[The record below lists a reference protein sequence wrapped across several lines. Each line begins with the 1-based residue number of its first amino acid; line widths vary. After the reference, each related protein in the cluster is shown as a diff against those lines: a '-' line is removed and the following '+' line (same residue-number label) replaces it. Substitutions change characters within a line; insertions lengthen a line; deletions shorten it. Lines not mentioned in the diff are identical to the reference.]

1 MMDGVT
7 IVSARILLPVVITL
21 IAPLFVWLCRNDE
34 NRREAISFIAAA
46 LTFGSVLYMAPAVLR
61 GEVWYYK
68 VTTILPGISIAF
80 AADGLSMVF
89 GLIAPFLWF
98 FVTSYNIG
106 YMRGLNEHAQTR
118 YYVCFAVAIFGAV
131 GVALS
136 ANVFTLYLFYEI
148 ITVFTYP
155 LVYHHEDA
163 DAKSGARKYIVYL
176 MGTSKLFL
184 LPAMV
189 LTYVLVGNLDFHLS
203 DIVNGMFSAQVVAE
217 HPRLVALTYWLYIFG
232 IGKAALMPFHN
243 WLPSAMVAPTPVSA
257 LLHAVAVVKAGV
269 FCVCRIVLSA
279 FGTKTA
285 GFLTL
290 SQIYVGSP
298 GTFLGD
304 TSLGMGTAYIAAFT
318 LVVAS
323 LIALTKDDI
332 KARLAYSTVAQLSY
346 VVVGV
351 TMLVD
356 TAVQG
361 GVMHIAHH
369 AFSKITL
376 FMAAGAIYVATH
388 LKKISLMDGL
398 GRRMPWTFAAFGIAS
413 LSMIGMPPVCGF
425 VSKWYLVN
433 GTLDSGHLGILVA
446 LLISTALNAGYFVP
460 ITYRAFFRK
469 PKPEANIGQYREA
482 SMAMVVPL
490 CFTAAVSVFLGLYPQ
505 TFLNFVNILGKF

>member
-1 MMDGVT
+1 MEGVT

-21 IAPLFVWLCRNDE
+21 LAPLFVWLCRKDE
-34 NRREAISFIAAA
+34 NRREAVSFIAAA
-46 LTFGSVLYMAPAVLR
+46 LTFGSVVSMAPAVLN
-61 GEVWYYK
+61 GHVWYYE
-68 VTTILPGISIAF
+68 VTTLLPGITIAF

-163 DAKSGARKYIVYL
+163 DAKIGARKYIVYL

-189 LTYVLVGNLDFHLS
+189 LTYVLVGNLDFHLA
-203 DIVNGMFSAQVVAE
+203 DIVNGMFTPDVVAA

-269 FCVCRIVLSA
+269 FCVCRIILSG
-279 FGTKTA
+279 FGTKVA
-285 GFLTL
+285 GALTM
-290 SQIYVGSP
+290 SQIYIGSP
-298 GTFLGD
+298 GTILGD
-304 TSLGMGTAYIAAFT
+304 TCIAHGTAYIAGFT

-323 LIALTKDDI
+323 FIALTKDDI

-356 TAVQG
+356 SAVQG

-398 GRRMPWTFAAFGIAS
+398 GRRMPWTFGAFGIAS

-425 VSKWYLVN
+425 VSKWYLIN
-433 GTLDSGHLGILVA
+433 GTLDSNQWPLLVM
-446 LLISTALNAGYFVP
+446 LLLSTALNAGYFVP
-460 ITYRAFFRK
+460 ILYRAFFK
-469 PKPEANIGQYREA
+469 TPSEEANIGQYNEA
-482 SMAMVVPL
+482 SKTMVVPL
-490 CFTAAVSVFLGLYPQ
+490 CITATISVFLGLYPQ
-505 TFLNFVNILGKF
+505 TFLNFVNMLGKF

>member
-1 MMDGVT
+1 MMDGAT
-7 IVSARILLPVVITL
+7 IHSAQLLLPVVITL
-21 IAPLFVWLCRNDE
+21 LAPLVIWIARKDE
-34 NRREAISFIAAA
+34 NDREAVSFIAAA
-46 LTFGSVLYMAPAVLR
+46 ATFMCVLSLAPAVLR
-61 GEVWYYK
+61 GEVWYYH
-68 VTTILPGISIAF
+68 VTTILPGITIAF

-89 GLIAPFLWF
+89 ALIAPFLWF

-106 YMRGLNEHAQTR
+106 YMRGLDEHAQTR
-118 YYVCFAVAIFGAV
+118 YYVCFAVAIFGAI

-136 ANVFTLYLFYEI
+136 ANVFTLYLFYEV

-155 LVYHHEDA
+155 LVYHHEDEE
-163 DAKSGARKYIVYL
+163 AKTGARKYIVYL

-203 DIVNGMFSAQVVAE
+203 DIVTGMFTAEVVAE

-269 FCVCRIVLSA
+269 FCVCRIILSG

-285 GFLTL
+285 DMLTM
-290 SQIYVGSP
+290 SQVYVGAP
-298 GTFLGD
+298 GTWLGD
-304 TSLGMGTAYIAAFT
+304 LSIALGTAYIAAFT

-346 VVVGV
+346 VVLGV

-356 TAVQG
+356 SAVQG

-376 FMAAGAIYVATH
+376 FMAAGAIYVAAH

-398 GRRMPWTFAAFGIAS
+398 GRRMPITFAAFGIAS

-425 VSKWYLVN
+425 VTKWYLVN
-433 GTLDSGHLGILVA
+433 GTLDAGQWPLLAA
-446 LLISTALNAGYFVP
+446 LMVSTALNAGYFVP
-460 ITYRAFFRK
+460 ITYRAFFKK
-469 PKPEANIGQYREA
+469 PAPEANIEQYNEPA
-482 SMAMVVPL
+482 LTMVVPL
-490 CFTAAVSVFLGLYPQ
+490 CITCAISVFLGLYPQ
-505 TFLNFVNILGKF
+505 TFLNFVNIVGKF

>member
-1 MMDGVT
+1 MMEGVT
-7 IVSARILLPVVITL
+7 TYSKILLPVVITL
-21 IAPLFVWLCRNDE
+21 VVPLFIYLLRKDE
-34 NRREAISFIAAA
+34 DKREAASFVGAF
-46 LTFGSVLYMAPAVLR
+46 LTFAAVAIMIPRVLGGEVLY
-61 GEVWYYK
+61 YH
-68 VTTILPGISIAF
+68 VTTIMPGITIAF
-80 AADGLSMVF
+80 SADGLSMVF

-118 YYVCFAVAIFGAV
+118 YYICFAVAIFGAI
-131 GVALS
+131 GVAFA

-163 DAKSGARKYIVYL
+163 DAKMGARKYIVYL

-189 LTYVLVGNLDFHLS
+189 LTYVLVGNLDFHLT
-203 DIVNGMFSAQVVAE
+203 DIVNGMFSDAVVAE
-217 HPRLVALTYWLYIFG
+217 HPRLVALTYWLFIFG
-232 IGKAALMPFHN
+232 VGKAALMPFHN

-269 FCVCRIVLSA
+269 FCVCRIVLSV

-298 GTFLGD
+298 GTMLGD
-304 TSLGMGTAYIAAFT
+304 TSLAIGTAYIAAFT

-346 VVVGV
+346 IVIGV

-356 TAVQG
+356 SAVQG

-398 GRRMPWTFAAFGIAS
+398 GRRMPWTFGAFGIAS

-433 GTLDSGHLGILVA
+433 GTLQANQLPLLIA
-446 LLISTALNAGYFVP
+446 LLASTALNAGYFVP
-460 ITYRAFFRK
+460 ILYRAFFK
-469 PKPEANIGQYREA
+469 TAAPEANIEQYSEA
-482 SMAMVVPL
+482 SKTMVVPL
-490 CFTAAVSVFLGLYPQ
+490 CLTAAISVFLGLYPQ
-505 TFLNFVNILGKF
+505 TFLNFVNVLGKF

>member
-1 MMDGVT
+1 MMNGVT
-7 IVSARILLPVVITL
+7 IESARILLPVVITL
-21 IAPLFVWLCRNDE
+21 IAPLFVWLNRHDE
-34 NRREAISFIAAA
+34 NRREAVSFVAAA
-46 LTFGSVLYMAPAVLR
+46 LTFATMVMMAPAILR
-61 GEVWYYK
+61 GDVWYYH

-80 AADGLSMVF
+80 AADGLSMIF

-131 GVALS
+131 GVALA

-189 LTYVLVGNLDFHLS
+189 LTYVLVGNLDFHLA
-203 DIVNGMFSAQVVAE
+203 DIVNGMFSDQVVAE
-217 HPRLVALTYWLYIFG
+217 HPRLVALTYWLFIFG

-269 FCVCRIVLSA
+269 YCVCRIVLSV

-290 SQIYVGSP
+290 SQIYVGAP
-298 GTFLGD
+298 GTPLGD
-304 TSLGMGTAYIAAFT
+304 TSLAIGTAYIAGFT

-323 LIALTKDDI
+323 FIALTKDDI

-351 TMLVD
+351 TMLAD
-356 TAVQG
+356 SAVQG

-376 FMAAGAIYVATH
+376 FMGAGAIYVVTH
-388 LKKISLMDGL
+388 LKKISLMNGL
-398 GRRMPWTFAAFGIAS
+398 GRRMPWTFGAFGLAS

-433 GTLDSGHLGILVA
+433 GTLESGQMA
-446 LLISTALNAGYFVP
+446 LLVMLLLSTALNAGYFVP
-460 ITYRAFFRK
+460 ILYRAFFK
-469 PKPEANIGQYREA
+469 APDPEANIGQYNEA
-482 SMAMVVPL
+482 SMTMVVPL
-490 CFTAAVSVFLGLYPQ
+490 CVTATISLFLGLYPQ

>member
-1 MMDGVT
+1 MMEGVT
-7 IVSARILLPVVITL
+7 TYSPILLPVVFTL
-21 IAPLFVWLCRNDE
+21 LTPLFIYLCRGDD
-34 NRREAISFIAAA
+34 NRREAISFIGAF
-46 LTFGSVLYMAPAVLR
+46 LTFVSVLWMAPKVLS
-61 GEVWYYK
+61 GQVLYYH
-68 VTTILPGISIAF
+68 VTTILPGITIAF

-89 GLIAPFLWF
+89 ALIAPFLWF

-136 ANVFTLYLFYEI
+136 ANVFTLYLFYEV

-155 LVYHHEDA
+155 LVYHHEDQE
-163 DAKSGARKYIVYL
+163 AKIGARKYIIYL

-189 LTYVLVGNLDFHLS
+189 LTYVLVGNLDFNLT
-203 DIVNGMFSAQVVAE
+203 DIQHGMFSAQVVAE
-217 HPRLVALTYWLYIFG
+217 HPRLVALTYWLFIFG

-269 FCVCRIVLSA
+269 FCVSRIVLSA

-285 GFLTL
+285 AALTM
-290 SQIYVGSP
+290 SQVYVGSP
-298 GTFLGD
+298 GTWLGD
-304 TSLGMGTAYIAAFT
+304 LSIGLGTAYIAAFT
-318 LVVAS
+318 LTVAS
-323 LIALTKDDI
+323 FIALTKDDI

-346 VVVGV
+346 VVIGV

-376 FMAAGAIYVATH
+376 FMAAGAIYVACH

-398 GRRMPWTFAAFGIAS
+398 GRRMPLTFGAFGIAS
-413 LSMIGMPPVCGF
+413 LSMIGMPPACGF

-433 GTLDSGHLGILVA
+433 GTLDSHQWPLLCA
-446 LLISTALNAGYFVP
+446 LLLSTALNAGYFVP
-460 ITYRAFFRK
+460 ITYRAFFKK
-469 PKPEANIGQYREA
+469 PRPEANIGQYNEP
-482 SMAMVVPL
+482 SMTMVIPL
-490 CFTAAVSVFLGLYPQ
+490 CVTAFISVFLGLYPQ
-505 TFLNFVNILGKF
+505 TFLNFVNAFGKF

>member
-21 IAPLFVWLCRNDE
+21 IAPLFVWLCRKDE
-34 NRREAISFIAAA
+34 NRREAISFVAAA
-46 LTFGSVLYMAPAVLR
+46 LTFGSMVSMAPAILR
-61 GEVWYYK
+61 GEVWYYH

-80 AADGLSMVF
+80 AADGLSMIF

-304 TSLGMGTAYIAAFT
+304 ISLGIGTAYIAAFT

-346 VVVGV
+346 VVVG
-351 TMLVD
+351 LAVD
-356 TAVQG
+356 PGARESHGERPAGAATRGGHPFGHDPAQGHGGPAAGGQG
-361 GVMHIAHH
+361 GGGGRQPRQVRVPGQHEPRDPHAPEWHHGHAAAPAAHVPGR
-369 AFSKITL
+369 KT
-376 FMAAGAIYVATH
+376 GPATRRWPCS
-388 LKKISLMDGL
+388 LRAVCCTCCRISWTSRGW
-398 GRRMPWTFAAFGIAS
+398 RRAS
-413 LSMIGMPPVCGF
+413 SAC
-425 VSKWYLVN
+425 
-433 GTLDSGHLGILVA
+433 
-446 LLISTALNAGYFVP
+446 STSPSCSARSSARSASCWAP
-460 ITYRAFFRK
+460 RRTRRA
-469 PKPEANIGQYREA
+469 
-482 SMAMVVPL
+482 
-490 CFTAAVSVFLGLYPQ
+490 
-505 TFLNFVNILGKF
+505 

>member
-1 MMDGVT
+1 MEGVT
-7 IVSARILLPVVITL
+7 NYLPILWPVVITL
-21 IAPLFVWLCRNDE
+21 LVPLFIYLGRGEE
-34 NRREAISFIAAA
+34 NRREAFSFIGAA
-46 LTFGSVLYMAPAVLR
+46 LAFGSVACMVPKVLA
-61 GEVWYYK
+61 GEVLYYK
-68 VTTILPGISIAF
+68 ITTILPGISIAF

-89 GLIAPFLWF
+89 ALIATFLWF

-118 YYVCFAVAIFGAV
+118 YYICFAVAIFGAV

-136 ANVFTLYLFYEI
+136 ANVFTLYLFYEV

-155 LVYHHEDA
+155 LVYHHEDEE
-163 DAKSGARKYIVYL
+163 AKIGARKYIVYL

-189 LTYVLVGNLDFHLS
+189 ITYVLVGNLDFNLM
-203 DIVNGMFSAQVVAE
+203 DIQNGMFPPDVIAE

-232 IGKAALMPFHN
+232 VGKAALMPFHN

-269 FCVCRIVLSA
+269 FCVSRIVLSG

-285 GFLTL
+285 GMLTM
-290 SQIYVGSP
+290 SQIYVGMP
-298 GTFLGD
+298 GSWLGD
-304 TSLGMGTAYIAAFT
+304 LSVGHGTAYIAAFT
-318 LVVAS
+318 LTVAS
-323 LIALTKDDI
+323 FIALTKDDI

-346 VVVGV
+346 VVIGV
-351 TMLVD
+351 TMLAD
-356 TAVQG
+356 SAVQG

-376 FMAAGAIYVATH
+376 FMAAGAIYVAAH

-398 GRRMPWTFAAFGIAS
+398 GRRMPLTFGAFGIAS

-425 VSKWYLVN
+425 VSKWYLIN
-433 GTLDSGHLGILVA
+433 GTLDSHQWPLLVA
-446 LLISTALNAGYFVP
+446 LLLSTALNAGYFVP
-460 ITYRAFFRK
+460 ILYRAFFK
-469 PKPEANIGQYREA
+469 APKPEANIGQYNEP
-482 SMAMVVPL
+482 AMTMVIPL
-490 CFTAAVSVFLGLYPQ
+490 LITATISVFLGLYPQ
-505 TFLNFVNILGKF
+505 TFLNFVNVFGKF

>member
-1 MMDGVT
+1 MIEGVS
-7 IVSARILLPVVITL
+7 IVSAKILLPVVITL
-21 IAPLFVWLCRNDE
+21 IAPLFVWLFRNDE
-34 NRREAISFIAAA
+34 NKREGVSFVAAA
-46 LTFGSVLYMAPAVLR
+46 LTFASVLSLAPAVLD
-61 GEVWYYK
+61 GKVWYYE
-68 VTTILPGISIAF
+68 VTTLLPGITIAF
-80 AADGLSMVF
+80 AADGLSLVF

-118 YYVCFAVAIFGAV
+118 YYVCFAVAIFGAI

-136 ANVFTLYLFYEI
+136 ANVFTLYLFYEV

-155 LVYHHEDA
+155 LVYHHEDEA
-163 DAKSGARKYIVYL
+163 AKIGARKYIIYL

-189 LTYVLVGNLDFHLS
+189 LTYVLVGNLDFHLA
-203 DIVNGMFSAQVVAE
+203 DIVNGMFTPEVVAE
-217 HPRLVALTYWLYIFG
+217 SPRLVALTYWLFIFG
-232 IGKAALMPFHN
+232 VGKAALMPFHN

-285 GFLTL
+285 GMLTM
-290 SQIYVGSP
+290 SQVFVGVP
-298 GTFLGD
+298 GTWLGD
-304 TSLGMGTAYIAAFT
+304 LSIAHGTAYIAGFT

-323 LIALTKDDI
+323 FIALTKDDI

-351 TMLVD
+351 TMLAD
-356 TAVQG
+356 SAIQG

-398 GRRMPWTFAAFGIAS
+398 GRRMPWTFGAFGIAS

-425 VSKWYLVN
+425 VSKWYLIN
-433 GTLDSGHLGILVA
+433 GTLDSNQWPLLVM
-446 LLISTALNAGYFVP
+446 LLLSTALNAGYFVP
-460 ITYRAFFRK
+460 ILYRAFFK
-469 PKPEANIGQYREA
+469 APSPEANIGQYNEP
-482 SMAMVVPL
+482 SKTLVVPL
-490 CFTAAVSVFLGLYPQ
+490 CVTATISVFLGLYPQ

>member
-1 MMDGVT
+1 MNGVT
-7 IVSARILLPVVITL
+7 IESARILLPVVITL
-21 IAPLFVWLCRNDE
+21 IAPLFVWLMRKDE
-34 NRREAISFIAAA
+34 NKREAVSFIAAA
-46 LTFGSVLYMAPAVLR
+46 LTFVCMLSMAPAILK
-61 GEVWYYK
+61 GEVWYCH
-68 VTTILPGISIAF
+68 VTTILPGLTIAF
-80 AADGLSMVF
+80 SADGLSMVF

-106 YMRGLNEHAQTR
+106 YMRGLDEHAQTR
-118 YYVCFAVAIFGAV
+118 YYICFAVAIFGAV
-131 GVALS
+131 GVALA

-155 LVYHHEDA
+155 LVYHHEDEE
-163 DAKSGARKYIVYL
+163 AKVGARKYIVYL

-189 LTYVLVGNLDFHLS
+189 LTYVLVGNLDFHLA
-203 DIVNGMFSAQVVAE
+203 DIVNGMFSPQVVAE
-217 HPRLVALTYWLYIFG
+217 HPRLVALTYWLFIFG
-232 IGKAALMPFHN
+232 VGKAALMPFHN

-269 FCVCRIVLSA
+269 YCVCRIVLSV

-285 GFLTL
+285 GLLTM
-290 SQIYVGSP
+290 SQVYIGAPGSL
-298 GTFLGD
+298 LGD
-304 TSLGMGTAYIAAFT
+304 LSIAHGTAYIAGFT

-323 LIALTKDDI
+323 FIALTKDDI

-346 VVVGV
+346 IVVGV
-351 TMLVD
+351 TMLAD
-356 TAVQG
+356 TAIQG

-376 FMAAGAIYVATH
+376 FMGAGAIYVATH

-398 GRRMPWTFAAFGIAS
+398 GRRMPWTFGAFGIAS

-425 VSKWYLVN
+425 VSKWYLIN
-433 GTLDSGHLGILVA
+433 GTLDSGQWPIL
-446 LLISTALNAGYFVP
+446 LLLLLSTALNAGYFVP
-460 ITYRAFFRK
+460 ILYRAFFK
-469 PKPEANIGQYREA
+469 PAAPEANIEQYGEA
-482 SMAMVVPL
+482 SKTMVIPL
-490 CFTAAVSVFLGLYPQ
+490 CITATISVFLGLYPQ

>member
-7 IVSARILLPVVITL
+7 IESSRILLPVVITL
-21 IAPLFVWLCRNDE
+21 IAPLFVWLMRKDE
-34 NRREAISFIAAA
+34 NKREAVSFIAAA
-46 LTFGSVLYMAPAVLR
+46 LTFVCVLSLAPAVLD
-61 GEVWYYK
+61 GKVWYYQ
-68 VTTILPGISIAF
+68 VTTILPGITIAF
-80 AADGLSMVF
+80 TADGLSMVF

-118 YYVCFAVAIFGAV
+118 YYVCFAVAIFGAI
-131 GVALS
+131 GVALA

-155 LVYHHEDA
+155 LVYHHEDG

-189 LTYVLVGNLDFHLS
+189 LTYVLVGNLDFHLT
-203 DIVNGMFSAQVVAE
+203 DIVNGMFSPEVVAE

-269 FCVCRIVLSA
+269 FCVCRIVLSC

-290 SQIYVGSP
+290 SQIYVGTP
-298 GTFLGD
+298 GTVLGD
-304 TSLGMGTAYIAAFT
+304 TSLAMGTAYIAGFT

-323 LIALTKDDI
+323 FIALTKDDI

-346 VVVGV
+346 VVIGV

-356 TAVQG
+356 SAVQG

-376 FMAAGAIYVATH
+376 FMGAGAIYVATH

-398 GRRMPWTFAAFGIAS
+398 GRKMPWTFGAFGIAS

-433 GTLDSGHLGILVA
+433 GTLDSGQLPLLIA
-446 LLISTALNAGYFVP
+446 LLTSTALNAGYFVP
-460 ITYRAFFRK
+460 ILYRAFFK
-469 PKPEANIGQYREA
+469 TASPEANIEQYSEA
-482 SMAMVVPL
+482 SKTMVVPL
-490 CFTAAVSVFLGLYPQ
+490 CITATISVFLGLYPQ
-505 TFLNFVNILGKF
+505 TFLNFVNVLGKF

>member
-1 MMDGVT
+1 MEEMT
-7 IVSARILLPVVITL
+7 ITSAKILLPVVITL
-21 IAPLFVWLCRNDE
+21 IAPLFVWLLREDE
-34 NRREAISFIAAA
+34 NKREAVSFIAAA
-46 LTFGSVLYMAPAVLR
+46 LTFGTVLQLAPAVLN
-61 GEVWYYK
+61 GKVWYYE
-68 VTTILPGISIAF
+68 VTTLLPGITIAF

-89 GLIAPFLWF
+89 ALIAPFLWF

-118 YYVCFAVAIFGAV
+118 YYVCFAVAIFGAI

-155 LVYHHEDA
+155 LVYHHEDEA
-163 DAKSGARKYIVYL
+163 AKIGARKYIVYL

-184 LPAMV
+184 LPAMI
-189 LTYVLVGNLDFHLS
+189 LTYVLVGHLDFNLT
-203 DIVNGMFSAQVVAE
+203 DVVNGMFPAHVVAE
-217 HPRLVALTYWLYIFG
+217 SPRLVALTYWLFIFG
-232 IGKAALMPFHN
+232 VGKAALMPFHN

-269 FCVCRIVLSA
+269 FCVCRIVLSG

-285 GFLTL
+285 GFLTM
-290 SQIYVGSP
+290 SQIYVGAP

-304 TSLGMGTAYIAAFT
+304 LSIAHGTAYIAGFT

-323 LIALTKDDI
+323 FIALTKDDI

-346 VVVGV
+346 VVIGV

-356 TAVQG
+356 SAVQG

-376 FMAAGAIYVATH
+376 FMAAGAIYVAAH
-388 LKKISLMDGL
+388 IKKISLMDGL
-398 GRRMPWTFAAFGIAS
+398 GRRMPLTFGAFAIAS

-433 GTLDSGHLGILVA
+433 GTLDSGQLP
-446 LLISTALNAGYFVP
+446 LLLMLLLSTALNAGYFVP
-460 ITYRAFFRK
+460 IIYRAFFK
-469 PKPEANIGQYREA
+469 APAPEANIGQYDEP
-482 SMAMVVPL
+482 SKTMVIPL
-490 CFTAAVSVFLGLYPQ
+490 CITATISVFLGLYPQ